1 MADKPIT
8 RLASE
13 MATKEQKKKRGFF
26 DKVGGFFADAGQ
38 EVGRMV
44 TNPLET
50 AQRVGSMAKETFVDP
65 IVNLPNAFD
74 PTSGLS
80 PLERVNTGLG
90 GALAVGDMATPF
102 LPEGALANALA
113 NRAASKAWASHAPT
127 INRPKLSPG
136 QGYGLHVSHI
146 PDLPVIKDIAELR
159 NKGTNFG
166 TIYDSTQWTPPGATY
181 VFGIPQGQPGRMQV
195 DAAVQHAQLAKR
207 AAANNLDN
215 PEIRDYI
222 MYLTKTNP
230 LELPGGPR
238 LTRVADP
245 EYGTHNPF
253 TDGGQSVVGD
263 QEILSAFDLDLNS
276 YNAPRQALDESPLAQ
291 AMGTPENQLAFNAE
305 DLKVRNFQR
314 DFVDNLYNRVS
325 MDPVFNNYLA
335 YIERMQSKKAL
346 QKMSRARLAAR
357 KEAERAAAEDAAYR
371 AGRGRGVA

>member
-90 GALAVGDMATPF
+90 GGLALADAFTPF
-102 LPEGALANALA
+102 MPEGALANALA
-113 NRAASKAWASHAPT
+113 NRAASKAWANHAPA

-166 TIYDSTQWTPPGATY
+166 TPYDSTQWTPPGATY
-181 VFGIPQGQPGRMQV
+181 VFGIPQGQPGIAQV
-195 DAAVQHAQLAKR
+195 NAAVQHAQLAKR

-222 MYLTKTNP
+222 MYLTRTNP

-245 EYGTHNPF
+245 EYGTHNAF

-263 QEILSAFDLDLNS
+263 QKILSVFDLDLNA
-276 YNAPRQALDESPLAQ
+276 YDAPRQALDESPLAQ
-291 AMGTPENQLAFNAE
+291 AMGTPENQLAFNDE
-305 DLKVRNFQR
+305 NFKVLNFER

-325 MDPVFNNYLA
+325 LDPEFANYLA
-335 YIERMQSKKAL
+335 YIERMQSKDAL
-346 QKMSRARLAAR
+346 QKMSRARLATR
-357 KEAERAAAEDAAYR
+357 KEAERAAEDAAYR